1 MYIQHN
7 KTLFFNTIGIH
18 IAIIYEKNCFWKANL
33 SKIQDV
39 EFHSIKDPQ

>member
-18 IAIIYEKNCFWKANL
+18 IAIIYEKKLFLK
-33 SKIQDV
+33 S
-39 EFHSIKDPQ
+39 